1 MLKNFRHVIKRL
13 HEFCEYN
20 CTNENKSIQYIINT
34 LNLERMMFVWNFNQR
49 DRKPINPRYM
59 PGLDGVRA
67 VAVIAII
74 IYHLNPQWLS
84 GGFLG
89 VDTFFVISGYLIT
102 SLLLTEYHNT
112 GKIEL
117 MSFWLRRV
125 KRLIPAVLF
134 LVMGVIVLS
143 LIFMPTEIQKVR
155 ADSIAAIFYV
165 SNWWYIMQNVDY
177 FEQFAV
183 QPLKHLWSLAIEEQF
198 YLVFPIVLLSLL
210 SFIRRLKS
218 IRIIFLILLVISMI
232 AMMVLYVPNENVARV
247 YFGTDT
253 RIQTL
258 LMGVLLALVWPPFQL
273 KAKVNRQMRTMID
286 TAGVV
291 GLAILFICFK
301 FVSETNSIL
310 YYGGFFLISTVT
322 LLVIASSVHPSGYFA
337 KFLGNKVFTFIG
349 SRSYS
354 LYLWHYPIIVLIH
367 HQFVQGQIPPL
378 VYVVE
383 ILLMVLMAEFSYKFI
398 EQPFRKEGFN
408 IFAFNHLKNWRS
420 QKVLRT
426 WLVIILLIPTLLVMV
441 GSFNRFAQK
450 NSTRVTEV
458 NTEEIDKLITQ
469 PLPLP
474 QLEIDGFVVKGNKQ
488 KYASWKPLLIGDSV
502 MVDIGDDFRSFVPK
516 ADINGK
522 VGRQLVE
529 ATSLAKRQYQSYRDK
544 NDIVVLELGTNGD
557 FTEKQLNSLLE
568 QFGEADIYLVNTR
581 VPRSYESHVNQV
593 LAKAA
598 KKRANVTLV
607 DWYSRSENHTEYFAP
622 DGIHLQPPG
631 VRALTNSIIQA
642 IEKIT
647 VRRKRISKKI
657 IGE

>member
-1 MLKNFRHVIKRL
+1 
-13 HEFCEYN
+13 
-20 CTNENKSIQYIINT
+20 
-34 LNLERMMFVWNFNQR
+34 MFVWNFNQR

-441 GSFNRFAQK
+441 GGFNRFAQK

-502 MVDIGDDFRSFVPK
+502 MVDIRDYFRSFVPK

-557 FTEKQLNSLLE
+557 FTEEQLNSLLE

-642 IEKIT
+642 IEKNHGT
-647 VRRKRISKKI
+647 KKKNK
-657 IGE
+657 

>member
-642 IEKIT
+642 IEKKHGT
-647 VRRKRISKKI
+647 KKKNK
-657 IGE
+657 

>member
-13 HEFCEYN
+13 HEFYEYN

-441 GSFNRFAQK
+441 GGFNRFAQK

-557 FTEKQLNSLLE
+557 FTEEQLNSLLE

-642 IEKIT
+642 IEKNHGT
-647 VRRKRISKKI
+647 KKKNK
-657 IGE
+657 

>member
-1 MLKNFRHVIKRL
+1 
-13 HEFCEYN
+13 
-20 CTNENKSIQYIINT
+20 
-34 LNLERMMFVWNFNQR
+34 MFVWNFNQR

-102 SLLLTEYHNT
+102 SLLLTGYHNT

-642 IEKIT
+642 IEKNHGT
-647 VRRKRISKKI
+647 KKKNK
-657 IGE
+657 

>member
-1 MLKNFRHVIKRL
+1 
-13 HEFCEYN
+13 
-20 CTNENKSIQYIINT
+20 
-34 LNLERMMFVWNFNQR
+34 MFVWNFNQR

-441 GSFNRFAQK
+441 GGFNRFAQK

-502 MVDIGDDFRSFVPK
+502 MVDIGDYFRSFVPK

-557 FTEKQLNSLLE
+557 FTEEQLNSLLE

-631 VRALTNSIIQA
+631 VRALTNSIIQT
-642 IEKIT
+642 IEKNHGT
-647 VRRKRISKKI
+647 KKKNK
-657 IGE
+657 

>member
-1 MLKNFRHVIKRL
+1 MFKNFRDVIKRL
-13 HEFCEYN
+13 HKFCEYN

-49 DRKPINPRYM
+49 DRKPIPPRYM

-143 LIFMPTEIQKVR
+143 LIFMPMEIQKVR

-310 YYGGFFLISTVT
+310 YYGGFFLISMVT

-441 GSFNRFAQK
+441 GGFNRFAKK

-458 NTEEIDKLITQ
+458 NTEEIDKLITR

-522 VGRQLVE
+522 VGRQLIE

-557 FTEKQLNSLLE
+557 FTEEQLNSLLE

-607 DWYSRSENHTEYFAP
+607 DWYSRSENHAEYFAP

-642 IEKIT
+642 IEKNHST
-647 VRRKRISKKI
+647 KKKNK
-657 IGE
+657 

>member
-1 MLKNFRHVIKRL
+1 
-13 HEFCEYN
+13 
-20 CTNENKSIQYIINT
+20 
-34 LNLERMMFVWNFNQR
+34 MMFVWNFNQR

-441 GSFNRFAQK
+441 GGFNRFAPK

-502 MVDIGDDFRSFVPK
+502 MVDIGDYFRSFVPK

-557 FTEKQLNSLLE
+557 FTEEQLNSLLE

-642 IEKIT
+642 IEKNHGT
-647 VRRKRISKKI
+647 KKKNK
-657 IGE
+657 

>member
-1 MLKNFRHVIKRL
+1 M
-13 HEFCEYN
+13 
-20 CTNENKSIQYIINT
+20 
-34 LNLERMMFVWNFNQR
+34 
-49 DRKPINPRYM
+49 NPRYM

-441 GSFNRFAQK
+441 GGFNRFAQK

-502 MVDIGDDFRSFVPK
+502 MVDIGDYFRSFVPK

-557 FTEKQLNSLLE
+557 FTEEQLNSLLE

-642 IEKIT
+642 IEKNHGT
-647 VRRKRISKKI
+647 KKKNK
-657 IGE
+657 

>member
-1 MLKNFRHVIKRL
+1 
-13 HEFCEYN
+13 
-20 CTNENKSIQYIINT
+20 
-34 LNLERMMFVWNFNQR
+34 MFVWNFNQR
-49 DRKPINPRYM
+49 DRKPISPRYM
-59 PGLDGVRA
+59 PGLDGIRA

-74 IYHLNPQWLS
+74 IYHLNPQWLW

-117 MSFWLRRV
+117 TSFWLRRV

-134 LVMGVIVLS
+134 LVMGVLVLT

-198 YLVFPIVLLSLL
+198 YLVFPIVLLGLL

-232 AMMVLYVPNENVARV
+232 TMMVLYVPNENVARV

-273 KAKVNRQMRTMID
+273 KAKVNRKMRMMID

-310 YYGGFFLISTVT
+310 YYGGFFLISAVT

-408 IFAFNHLKNWRS
+408 IFAFHHLKNWRS

-426 WLVIILLIPTLLVMV
+426 WLVLILLIPTLLVMV
-441 GSFNRFAQK
+441 GVFNRFAQN
-450 NSTRVTEV
+450 NSTQVTEV

-502 MVDIGDDFRSFVPK
+502 MVDIGDYFKSFVPK

-529 ATSLAKRQYQSYRDK
+529 ATSLAKQQYQSYRDK

-557 FTEKQLNSLLE
+557 FTDEQLNSLLE
-568 QFGEADIYLVNTR
+568 QFGKADIYLVNTR

-622 DGIHLQPPG
+622 DGIHLEPPG
-631 VRALTNSIIQA
+631 VRALTNSIIQS
-642 IEKIT
+642 IEKNHST
-647 VRRKRISKKI
+647 KKKNK
-657 IGE
+657 

>member
-1 MLKNFRHVIKRL
+1 
-13 HEFCEYN
+13 
-20 CTNENKSIQYIINT
+20 
-34 LNLERMMFVWNFNQR
+34 MMFVWNFNQR

-125 KRLIPAVLF
+125 KRLIPAVIF

-441 GSFNRFAQK
+441 GGFNRFAQK

-557 FTEKQLNSLLE
+557 FTEEQLNSLLE

-642 IEKIT
+642 IEKNHDT
-647 VRRKRISKKI
+647 KKKNK
-657 IGE
+657 

>member
-1 MLKNFRHVIKRL
+1 
-13 HEFCEYN
+13 
-20 CTNENKSIQYIINT
+20 
-34 LNLERMMFVWNFNQR
+34 MFVWNFNQR

-155 ADSIAAIFYV
+155 ADTIAAIFYV

-441 GSFNRFAQK
+441 GGFNRFAQK

-474 QLEIDGFVVKGNKQ
+474 QLKIDGFVVKGNKQ

-557 FTEKQLNSLLE
+557 FTEEQLNSLLE

-642 IEKIT
+642 IEKNHGT
-647 VRRKRISKKI
+647 KKKNK
-657 IGE
+657 

>member
-1 MLKNFRHVIKRL
+1 
-13 HEFCEYN
+13 
-20 CTNENKSIQYIINT
+20 
-34 LNLERMMFVWNFNQR
+34 MFVWNFNQR

-291 GLAILFICFK
+291 GLSILFICFK

-441 GSFNRFAQK
+441 GGFNRFAQK

-557 FTEKQLNSLLE
+557 FTEEQLNSLLE

-642 IEKIT
+642 IEKNHGT
-647 VRRKRISKKI
+647 KKKNK
-657 IGE
+657 

>member
-441 GSFNRFAQK
+441 GGFNRFAQK

-557 FTEKQLNSLLE
+557 FTEEQLNSLLE
-568 QFGEADIYLVNTR
+568 QFGEADIYLINTR

-642 IEKIT
+642 IEKNHGT
-647 VRRKRISKKI
+647 KKKNK
-657 IGE
+657 

>member
-1 MLKNFRHVIKRL
+1 
-13 HEFCEYN
+13 
-20 CTNENKSIQYIINT
+20 
-34 LNLERMMFVWNFNQR
+34 MFVWNFNQR

-155 ADSIAAIFYV
+155 ADTIAAIFYV

-441 GSFNRFAQK
+441 GGFNRFAQK

-474 QLEIDGFVVKGNKQ
+474 QLVIDGFVVKGNKQ

-502 MVDIGDDFRSFVPK
+502 MVDIVDDFRSFVPK

-557 FTEKQLNSLLE
+557 FTEEQLNSLLE

-642 IEKIT
+642 IEKNHGT
-647 VRRKRISKKI
+647 KKKNK
-657 IGE
+657 

>member
-1 MLKNFRHVIKRL
+1 
-13 HEFCEYN
+13 
-20 CTNENKSIQYIINT
+20 
-34 LNLERMMFVWNFNQR
+34 MFVWNFNQR
-49 DRKPINPRYM
+49 DRKPISPRYM
-59 PGLDGVRA
+59 PGLDGIRA

-74 IYHLNPQWLS
+74 IYHLNPQWLW

-117 MSFWLRRV
+117 TSFWLRRV

-134 LVMGVIVLS
+134 LVMGILVLT

-232 AMMVLYVPNENVARV
+232 TMMVLYVPNENVARV

-273 KAKVNRQMRTMID
+273 KAKVNRKMRMMID

-310 YYGGFFLISTVT
+310 YYGGFFLISAVT

-408 IFAFNHLKNWRS
+408 IFAFHHLKNWRS

-426 WLVIILLIPTLLVMV
+426 WLVLILLIPTLLVMV
-441 GSFNRFAQK
+441 GVFNRFAQN
-450 NSTRVTEV
+450 NSTQVTEV

-488 KYASWKPLLIGDSV
+488 KYESWKPLLIGDSV
-502 MVDIGDDFRSFVPK
+502 MVDIGDYFKSFVPK

-529 ATSLAKRQYQSYRDK
+529 ATSLAKQQYQSYRDK

-557 FTEKQLNSLLE
+557 FTDEQLNSLLE
-568 QFGEADIYLVNTR
+568 QFGKADIYLVNTR

-622 DGIHLQPPG
+622 DGIHLEPPG

-642 IEKIT
+642 IEKNHST
-647 VRRKRISKKI
+647 KKKNK
-657 IGE
+657 

>member
-1 MLKNFRHVIKRL
+1 
-13 HEFCEYN
+13 
-20 CTNENKSIQYIINT
+20 
-34 LNLERMMFVWNFNQR
+34 MFVWNFNQR

-441 GSFNRFAQK
+441 GGFNRFAQK

-474 QLEIDGFVVKGNKQ
+474 QLKIDGFVVKGNKQ

-529 ATSLAKRQYQSYRDK
+529 ATSLAKRKYQSYRDK

-557 FTEKQLNSLLE
+557 FTEEQLNSLLE

-642 IEKIT
+642 IEKNHGT
-647 VRRKRISKKI
+647 KKKNK
-657 IGE
+657 

>member
-1 MLKNFRHVIKRL
+1 
-13 HEFCEYN
+13 
-20 CTNENKSIQYIINT
+20 
-34 LNLERMMFVWNFNQR
+34 MFVWNFNQR

-232 AMMVLYVPNENVARV
+232 AMMVLYVTNENVARV

-441 GSFNRFAQK
+441 GGFNRFAQK

-557 FTEKQLNSLLE
+557 FTEEQLNSLLE

-642 IEKIT
+642 IEKNHGT
-647 VRRKRISKKI
+647 KKKNK
-657 IGE
+657 

>member
-1 MLKNFRHVIKRL
+1 
-13 HEFCEYN
+13 
-20 CTNENKSIQYIINT
+20 
-34 LNLERMMFVWNFNQR
+34 MFVWNFNQR

-441 GSFNRFAQK
+441 GGFNRFTQK

-557 FTEKQLNSLLE
+557 FTEEQLNSLLE

-642 IEKIT
+642 IEKNHGT
-647 VRRKRISKKI
+647 KKKNK
-657 IGE
+657 

>member
-1 MLKNFRHVIKRL
+1 
-13 HEFCEYN
+13 
-20 CTNENKSIQYIINT
+20 
-34 LNLERMMFVWNFNQR
+34 MFVWNFNQR

-112 GKIEL
+112 GKIKL

-198 YLVFPIVLLSLL
+198 YLVFPIVLLSLF

-367 HQFVQGQIPPL
+367 H
-378 VYVVE
+378 
-383 ILLMVLMAEFSYKFI
+383 
-398 EQPFRKEGFN
+398 
-408 IFAFNHLKNWRS
+408 
-420 QKVLRT
+420 
-426 WLVIILLIPTLLVMV
+426 
-441 GSFNRFAQK
+441 
-450 NSTRVTEV
+450 
-458 NTEEIDKLITQ
+458 
-469 PLPLP
+469 
-474 QLEIDGFVVKGNKQ
+474 
-488 KYASWKPLLIGDSV
+488 
-502 MVDIGDDFRSFVPK
+502 
-516 ADINGK
+516 
-522 VGRQLVE
+522 
-529 ATSLAKRQYQSYRDK
+529 
-544 NDIVVLELGTNGD
+544 
-557 FTEKQLNSLLE
+557 
-568 QFGEADIYLVNTR
+568 
-581 VPRSYESHVNQV
+581 
-593 LAKAA
+593 
-598 KKRANVTLV
+598 
-607 DWYSRSENHTEYFAP
+607 
-622 DGIHLQPPG
+622 
-631 VRALTNSIIQA
+631 
-642 IEKIT
+642 
-647 VRRKRISKKI
+647 
-657 IGE
+657 

>member
-1 MLKNFRHVIKRL
+1 
-13 HEFCEYN
+13 
-20 CTNENKSIQYIINT
+20 
-34 LNLERMMFVWNFNQR
+34 MFVWNFNQR

-155 ADSIAAIFYV
+155 ADTIAAIFYV

-273 KAKVNRQMRTMID
+273 KAKVNRQMRTLID

-441 GSFNRFAQK
+441 GGFNRFAQK

-474 QLEIDGFVVKGNKQ
+474 QLKIDGFVVKGNKQ

-557 FTEKQLNSLLE
+557 FTEEQLNSLLE

-642 IEKIT
+642 IEKNHGT
-647 VRRKRISKKI
+647 KKKNK
-657 IGE
+657 

>member
-20 CTNENKSIQYIINT
+20 CTNEYKSIQYIINT

-441 GSFNRFAQK
+441 GGFNRFAQK

-502 MVDIGDDFRSFVPK
+502 MVDIGDYFRSFVPK

-557 FTEKQLNSLLE
+557 FTEEQLNSLLE

-642 IEKIT
+642 IEKNHGT
-647 VRRKRISKKI
+647 KKKNK
-657 IGE
+657 

>member
-1 MLKNFRHVIKRL
+1 
-13 HEFCEYN
+13 
-20 CTNENKSIQYIINT
+20 
-34 LNLERMMFVWNFNQR
+34 MFVWNFNQR

-125 KRLIPAVLF
+125 KRLIPAVIF

-441 GSFNRFAQK
+441 GGFNRFAQK

-474 QLEIDGFVVKGNKQ
+474 QLKIDGFVVKGNKQ

-557 FTEKQLNSLLE
+557 FTEEQLNSLLE

-642 IEKIT
+642 IEKNHGT
-647 VRRKRISKKI
+647 KKKNK
-657 IGE
+657 

>member
-143 LIFMPTEIQKVR
+143 LFFMPTEIQKVR

-441 GSFNRFAQK
+441 GGFNRFAQK

-557 FTEKQLNSLLE
+557 FTEEQLNSLLE

-642 IEKIT
+642 IEKNHGT
-647 VRRKRISKKI
+647 KKKNK
-657 IGE
+657 

>member
-1 MLKNFRHVIKRL
+1 
-13 HEFCEYN
+13 
-20 CTNENKSIQYIINT
+20 
-34 LNLERMMFVWNFNQR
+34 MFVWNFNQR

-112 GKIEL
+112 GKIKL

-155 ADSIAAIFYV
+155 ADSNAAIFYV

-557 FTEKQLNSLLE
+557 FTEEQLNSLLE

-607 DWYSRSENHTEYFAP
+607 DWYSRSENHIEYFAP

-642 IEKIT
+642 IEKNHGT
-647 VRRKRISKKI
+647 KKKNK
-657 IGE
+657 

>member
-1 MLKNFRHVIKRL
+1 
-13 HEFCEYN
+13 
-20 CTNENKSIQYIINT
+20 
-34 LNLERMMFVWNFNQR
+34 MFVWNFNQR

-557 FTEKQLNSLLE
+557 FTEEQLNSLLE

-642 IEKIT
+642 IEKNHDT
-647 VRRKRISKKI
+647 KKKNK
-657 IGE
+657 

>member
-1 MLKNFRHVIKRL
+1 
-13 HEFCEYN
+13 
-20 CTNENKSIQYIINT
+20 
-34 LNLERMMFVWNFNQR
+34 MFVWNFNQR

-441 GSFNRFAQK
+441 GGFNRFAQK

-469 PLPLP
+469 LLPLP

-502 MVDIGDDFRSFVPK
+502 MVDIGDYFRSFVPK

-557 FTEKQLNSLLE
+557 FTEEQLNSLLE

-642 IEKIT
+642 IEKNHGT
-647 VRRKRISKKI
+647 KKKNK
-657 IGE
+657 

>member
-20 CTNENKSIQYIINT
+20 CTNEYKSIQYIINT

-441 GSFNRFAQK
+441 GGFNRFAQK

-557 FTEKQLNSLLE
+557 FTEEQLNSLLE

-642 IEKIT
+642 IEKNHGT
-647 VRRKRISKKI
+647 KKRNK
-657 IGE
+657 

>member
-1 MLKNFRHVIKRL
+1 
-13 HEFCEYN
+13 
-20 CTNENKSIQYIINT
+20 
-34 LNLERMMFVWNFNQR
+34 MFVWNFNQR

-112 GKIEL
+112 GKIKL

-165 SNWWYIMQNVDY
+165 SNWWYIMKNVDY

-198 YLVFPIVLLSLL
+198 YLVFPIVLLSLF

-502 MVDIGDDFRSFVPK
+502 MVDIGDYFRSFVPK

-557 FTEKQLNSLLE
+557 FTEEQLNSLLE

-642 IEKIT
+642 IEKNHGT
-647 VRRKRISKKI
+647 KKKNK
-657 IGE
+657 

>member
-1 MLKNFRHVIKRL
+1 
-13 HEFCEYN
+13 
-20 CTNENKSIQYIINT
+20 
-34 LNLERMMFVWNFNQR
+34 MFVWNFNQR

-112 GKIEL
+112 GKIKL

-198 YLVFPIVLLSLL
+198 YLVFPIVLLSLF

-398 EQPFRKEGFN
+398 ERPFRKEGFN

-502 MVDIGDDFRSFVPK
+502 MVDIGDYFRSFVPK

-557 FTEKQLNSLLE
+557 FTEEQLNSLLE

-642 IEKIT
+642 IEKNHGT
-647 VRRKRISKKI
+647 KKKNK
-657 IGE
+657 

>member
-112 GKIEL
+112 GKIKL

-642 IEKIT
+642 IEKNHGT
-647 VRRKRISKKI
+647 KKKNK
-657 IGE
+657 

>member
-1 MLKNFRHVIKRL
+1 
-13 HEFCEYN
+13 
-20 CTNENKSIQYIINT
+20 
-34 LNLERMMFVWNFNQR
+34 MFVWNFNQR

-232 AMMVLYVPNENVARV
+232 AIMVLYVPNENVARV

-441 GSFNRFAQK
+441 GGFNRFAQK

-557 FTEKQLNSLLE
+557 FTEEQLNSLLE

-642 IEKIT
+642 IEKNHGT
-647 VRRKRISKKI
+647 KKKNK
-657 IGE
+657 

>member
-1 MLKNFRHVIKRL
+1 
-13 HEFCEYN
+13 
-20 CTNENKSIQYIINT
+20 
-34 LNLERMMFVWNFNQR
+34 MFVWNFNQR
-49 DRKPINPRYM
+49 DRKPINSRYM

-441 GSFNRFAQK
+441 GGFNRFAQK

-557 FTEKQLNSLLE
+557 FTEEQLNSLLE

-631 VRALTNSIIQA
+631 VRALTNSIIQT
-642 IEKIT
+642 IEKNHGT
-647 VRRKRISKKI
+647 KKKNK
-657 IGE
+657 

>member
-1 MLKNFRHVIKRL
+1 
-13 HEFCEYN
+13 
-20 CTNENKSIQYIINT
+20 
-34 LNLERMMFVWNFNQR
+34 MFVWNFNQR
-49 DRKPINPRYM
+49 DRKPISPRYM
-59 PGLDGVRA
+59 PGLDGIRA

-112 GKIEL
+112 GEIEL
-117 MSFWLRRV
+117 TSFWLRRV

-134 LVMGVIVLS
+134 LVMGVLVLT

-210 SFIRRLKS
+210 SFIRRLKT
-218 IRIIFLILLVISMI
+218 IRILFLILLVISMI
-232 AMMVLYVPNENVARV
+232 TMMVLYVPNENVARV

-273 KAKVNRQMRTMID
+273 KAKVNRKMRMMID

-310 YYGGFFLISTVT
+310 YYGGFFLISAVT

-408 IFAFNHLKNWRS
+408 IFAFHHLKNWRS

-426 WLVIILLIPTLLVMV
+426 WLVLILLIPTLLVMV
-441 GSFNRFAQK
+441 GVFNRFAK
-450 NSTRVTEV
+450 NNSTQVTEV

-502 MVDIGDDFRSFVPK
+502 MVDIGDYFKSFVPK

-529 ATSLAKRQYQSYRDK
+529 ATSLAKQQYQSYRDK

-557 FTEKQLNSLLE
+557 FTDEQLNSLLE
-568 QFGEADIYLVNTR
+568 QFGKADIYLVNTR

-622 DGIHLQPPG
+622 DGIHLEPPG

-642 IEKIT
+642 IEKNHST
-647 VRRKRISKKI
+647 KKKNK
-657 IGE
+657 

>member
-1 MLKNFRHVIKRL
+1 
-13 HEFCEYN
+13 
-20 CTNENKSIQYIINT
+20 
-34 LNLERMMFVWNFNQR
+34 MFVWNFNQR

-102 SLLLTEYHNT
+102 SLLLTEYHYT

-557 FTEKQLNSLLE
+557 FTEEQLNSLLE

-642 IEKIT
+642 IEKNHGT
-647 VRRKRISKKI
+647 KKKNK
-657 IGE
+657 

>member
-441 GSFNRFAQK
+441 GGFNRFTQK

-502 MVDIGDDFRSFVPK
+502 MVDVGDDFRSFVPK

-557 FTEKQLNSLLE
+557 FTEEQLNSLLE

-642 IEKIT
+642 IEKNHGT
-647 VRRKRISKKI
+647 KKKNK
-657 IGE
+657 

>member
-49 DRKPINPRYM
+49 DRKPINSRYM

-441 GSFNRFAQK
+441 GGFNRFAQK

-502 MVDIGDDFRSFVPK
+502 MVDIGDYFRSFVPK

-557 FTEKQLNSLLE
+557 FTEEQLNSLLE

-631 VRALTNSIIQA
+631 VRALTHSIIQA
-642 IEKIT
+642 IEKNHGT
-647 VRRKRISKKI
+647 KKKNK
-657 IGE
+657 

>member
-1 MLKNFRHVIKRL
+1 
-13 HEFCEYN
+13 
-20 CTNENKSIQYIINT
+20 
-34 LNLERMMFVWNFNQR
+34 MFVWNFNQR

-441 GSFNRFAQK
+441 GSFNRFAPK

-557 FTEKQLNSLLE
+557 FTEEQLNSLLE

-642 IEKIT
+642 IEKNHGT
-647 VRRKRISKKI
+647 KKKNK
-657 IGE
+657 

>member
-1 MLKNFRHVIKRL
+1 
-13 HEFCEYN
+13 
-20 CTNENKSIQYIINT
+20 
-34 LNLERMMFVWNFNQR
+34 MFVWNFNQR

-502 MVDIGDDFRSFVPK
+502 VVDIGDDFRSFVPK

-557 FTEKQLNSLLE
+557 FTEEQLNSLLE

-642 IEKIT
+642 IEKNHGT
-647 VRRKRISKKI
+647 KKKNK
-657 IGE
+657 

>member
-1 MLKNFRHVIKRL
+1 
-13 HEFCEYN
+13 
-20 CTNENKSIQYIINT
+20 
-34 LNLERMMFVWNFNQR
+34 MMFVWNFNQR

-273 KAKVNRQMRTMID
+273 KAKVKRQMRTMID

-310 YYGGFFLISTVT
+310 YYGGFFLISMVT

-441 GSFNRFAQK
+441 GGFNRFAQK

-557 FTEKQLNSLLE
+557 FTEEQLNSLLE

-642 IEKIT
+642 IEKNHGT
-647 VRRKRISKKI
+647 KKKNK
-657 IGE
+657 

>member
-1 MLKNFRHVIKRL
+1 
-13 HEFCEYN
+13 
-20 CTNENKSIQYIINT
+20 
-34 LNLERMMFVWNFNQR
+34 MFVWNFNQR
-49 DRKPINPRYM
+49 DRKPISPRYM
-59 PGLDGVRA
+59 PGLDGIRA

-74 IYHLNPQWLS
+74 IYHLNPQWLW

-117 MSFWLRRV
+117 TSFWLRRV

-134 LVMGVIVLS
+134 LVMGVLVLT

-198 YLVFPIVLLSLL
+198 YLVFPIILLSLL

-232 AMMVLYVPNENVARV
+232 TMMVLYVPNENVARV

-273 KAKVNRQMRTMID
+273 KAKVNRKMRMMID

-310 YYGGFFLISTVT
+310 YYGGFFLISAVT

-408 IFAFNHLKNWRS
+408 IFAFHHLKNWRS

-426 WLVIILLIPTLLVMV
+426 WLVLILLIPTLLVMV
-441 GSFNRFAQK
+441 GVFNRFAQN
-450 NSTRVTEV
+450 NSTQVTEV

-488 KYASWKPLLIGDSV
+488 KYESWKPLLIGDSV
-502 MVDIGDDFRSFVPK
+502 MVDIGDYFKSFVPK

-529 ATSLAKRQYQSYRDK
+529 ATSLAKQQYQSYRDK

-557 FTEKQLNSLLE
+557 FTDEQLNSLLE
-568 QFGEADIYLVNTR
+568 QFGKADIYLVNTR

-622 DGIHLQPPG
+622 DGIHLEPPG

-642 IEKIT
+642 IEKNHST
-647 VRRKRISKKI
+647 KKKNK
-657 IGE
+657 